1 MPLYKPVEEMD
12 MEKYKPKVVCF
23 SCNFGWGYLS
33 EEPAL
38 ASKIA
43 NWIPV
48 VCSGKID
55 TNHILKA
62 FRAGADGVLILGCLE
77 GHCHYQDGNIQ
88 TKKKVLLLQKV
99 LETFGI
105 EPERVEVRFSMDPEG
120 KSMPQL
126 LNKMNNNLIKLGPVK
141 MV

>member
-1 MPLYKPVEEMD
+1 

-33 EEPAL
+33 EGPSL
-38 ASKIA
+38 ASKVA

-62 FRAGADGVLILGCLE
+62 FRAGADGVLILGCSE
-77 GHCHYQDGNIQ
+77 GGCHYQDGNIQ
-88 TKKKVLLLQKV
+88 TKKKVLLLQKI
-99 LETFGI
+99 LETFRI
-105 EPERVEVRFSMDPEG
+105 EPERVEIRFSMDPEG
-120 KSMPQL
+120 KSIPQL
-126 LNKMNNNLIKLGPVK
+126 INKMNNNLMRLGPVK
-141 MV
+141 II